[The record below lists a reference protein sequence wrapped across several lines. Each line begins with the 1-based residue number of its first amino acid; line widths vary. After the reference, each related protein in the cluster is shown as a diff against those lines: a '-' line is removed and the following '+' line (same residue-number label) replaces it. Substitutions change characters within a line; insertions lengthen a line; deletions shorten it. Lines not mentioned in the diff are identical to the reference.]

1 MVIIIA
7 NHSQFSRRRHWCVRI
22 RSLSPLILLTRT
34 LSSSPSHGATSCA
47 TGNVVERPL
56 RLDLD
61 KPEEP
66 ENQAQFALSL
76 YQGDIVCESDAGMMN
91 LCTAFSNSSRRSRS
105 YLMRR
110 DPYLELCCSG
120 WKSSH
125 RRGANTDA
133 EVHQR
138 CVEGEGVVRSNTV
151 LFGCD
156 ILLILYCFLC
166 IVLSCLLGQTG
177 AHRCKK

>member
-1 MVIIIA
+1 MCEDKKFVSIDSA
-7 NHSQFSRRRHWCVRI
+7 DKNFELEPQSWCH
-22 RSLSPLILLTRT
+22 
-34 LSSSPSHGATSCA
+34 HGATKPEKRAPCSAAVLRGMWCL
-47 TGNVVERPL
+47 ERPL

-110 DPYLELCCSG
+110 DPYWELCCSG

-156 ILLILYCFLC
+156 ILLHCFSC